1 MMSEFIKIVP
11 SERYKNRCDY
21 EDERNFKPF
30 YIRYRDLT
38 NYEAWRYLIES
49 CEELSEFLSTF
60 DYKKNRILGFCEV
73 TDEEDTN

>member
-21 EDERNFKPF
+21 EDERYFTPF
-30 YIRYRDLT
+30 CIRYRDLT

-49 CEELSEFLSTF
+49 CEELNSFLSSF
-60 DYKKNRILGFCEV
+60 DYKKNRIIGFCEV
-73 TDEEDTN
+73 TDEEDTD